1 MEQKTKK
8 KYSFIQSR
16 QKSLASQRKRR
27 SKRVRASIKKDSKRL
42 RFSIF
47 RSHKYIYAQIIDD
60 LKGSTLASSYGKL
73 SDAATIGEGLAQKAV
88 EKDIKNVAFDRGKYL
103 YHGHV
108 KALAQGARKGG
119 LVF

>member
-8 KYSFIQSR
+8 NYSFIRAR
-16 QKSLASQRKRR
+16 QKFLTSQRKRR
-27 SKRVRASIKKDSKRL
+27 SKRVRANIKKGSKRL

-60 LKGSTLASSYGKL
+60 LKGYTVLSSYGKL
-73 SDAATIGEGLAQKAV
+73 KDAGMIGEGLAQKATQ
-88 EKDIKNVAFDRGKYL
+88 KDIKNVTFDRGQYL

-119 LVF
+119 LMF